1 MGMGTAAAGVVAL
14 ELEPELKSEL
24 EPKGEPSWGHV
35 TVLVFG
41 VGTSPVEPPAT
52 CGGALALPP

>member
-24 EPKGEPSWGHV
+24 EPKLELDASM
-35 TVLVFG
+35 
-41 VGTSPVEPPAT
+41 
-52 CGGALALPP
+52 CK